1 MRNDASLKTFRLWT
15 VGAIVAATGALLLAQ
30 EKLTPVTVE
39 LLTRAVSKMP
49 VMIAHDLGF
58 YRKHGLDVHLWMPEG
73 EFPGAIEFGEEIERP
88 DISVDGGAP
97 MINRVLANKGPK
109 RLLIASTDCDV
120 RFNIVGKPGL
130 KGLDDLNGK
139 RLGISSDTAMTGFI
153 ARLLMKRMGWQR
165 EKDLTIVEQAP
176 RFQDLVDGKV
186 DAIVADDRYMAMA
199 AQAGYPVLADT
210 SEWKEHIPGNSVRVE
225 WGWLDDPAHRD
236 IAMRFL
242 KATIEGMAVF
252 MQDRDEAIRVMMK
265 YHGVPDRQ
273 VAGAIVD
280 EGKKMSADMRPC
292 VAGIMKMYD
301 LYDSAELRKYKP
313 TDFYDDSLWKELD
326 TSGFIRALYKR

>member
-1 MRNDASLKTFRLWT
+1 MKNDRILKALRLCLIGAVVASAGSL
-15 VGAIVAATGALLLAQ
+15 ALAQ
-30 EKLTPVTVE
+30 DKLIPVKVE

-49 VMIAHDLGF
+49 VMIAYDKGF
-58 YRKHGLDVHLWMPEG
+58 YKKHGLEVQLWMPKG

-97 MINRVLANKGPK
+97 MVNAVLANRGPK
-109 RLLIASTDCDV
+109 RLLLASTDCDV

-130 KGLDDLNGK
+130 KTLEDLKGK
-139 RLGISSDTAMTGFI
+139 RLGISGDTAMTGFI
-153 ARLLMKRMGWQR
+153 ARLLAKRMGWER
-165 EKDLTIVEQAP
+165 GKDIVIVEESP
-176 RFQDLVDGKV
+176 RFQDLVDGKA

-199 AQAGYPVLADT
+199 AEAGYPVLANT

-236 IAMRFL
+236 IAMRFV

-252 MQDRDEAIRVMMK
+252 MRDRDEAIRVMAK
-265 YHGVPDRQ
+265 YHGIADRK

-292 VAGIMKMYD
+292 VPGIMKMYE
-301 LYDSAELRKYKP
+301 LYDSPEIRKYKP
-313 TDFYDDSLWKELD
+313 TDFYDDSLWNELD
-326 TSGFIRALYKR
+326 KSGFIRALYK